1 MTTVVLAFFY
11 TKRGVA
17 RPEGMI
23 ILGFYFTY
31 VIIKLM
37 QFQE

>member
-1 MTTVVLAFFY
+1 VLAFFY

-31 VIIKLM
+31 VIIKLL
-37 QFQE
+37 QF